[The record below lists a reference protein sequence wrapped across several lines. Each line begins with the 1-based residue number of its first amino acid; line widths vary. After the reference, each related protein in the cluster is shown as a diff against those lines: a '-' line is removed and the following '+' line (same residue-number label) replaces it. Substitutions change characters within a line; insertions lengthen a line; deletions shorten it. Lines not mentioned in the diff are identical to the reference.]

1 MSAQLNL
8 SNFGVLHKSSSQSQ
22 FMSFTFRFTRSP
34 EWVKRNK
41 YNEYDVPRLYDP
53 KYLIDAIKCDGMELV
68 YEGLEN
74 VRRLNHLKYLSM
86 RDVKTFDDWCMDR
99 LCGNQF
105 PALEILDVT
114 GTNITANA
122 LFAVPKLRSLKAL
135 VLDTDDRSIEFQL
148 TCALLQEVMP
158 DLKILSSSD
167 VHDDIYEAKKLKD
180 EAKEHAEEKE
190 KKEIKD

>member
-1 MSAQLNL
+1 M
-8 SNFGVLHKSSSQSQ
+8 
-22 FMSFTFRFTRSP
+22 
-34 EWVKRNK
+34 
-41 YNEYDVPRLYDP
+41 PRLYDA
-53 KYLIDAIKCDGMELV
+53 KYLIDAIKCDGMELY

-105 PALEILDVT
+105 RELEILDVT
-114 GTNITANA
+114 GTSITANA
-122 LFAVPKLRSLKAL
+122 LFAVPKIRSLKAL
-135 VLDTDDRSIEFQL
+135 VLDTEDRSIEFQL

-167 VHDDIYEAKKLKD
+167 VHDDI
-180 EAKEHAEEKE
+180 HEEKKRKEAEME
-190 KKEIKD
+190 KETKEVKE